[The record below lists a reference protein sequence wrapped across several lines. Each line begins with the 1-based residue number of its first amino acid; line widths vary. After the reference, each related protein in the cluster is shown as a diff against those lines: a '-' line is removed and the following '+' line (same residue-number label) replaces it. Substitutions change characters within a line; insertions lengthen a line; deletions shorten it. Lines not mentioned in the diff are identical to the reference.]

1 VNFKPVL
8 VVITIL
14 IASSAVS
21 LRAQDAQPEA
31 QPDSEGCKD
40 SPLITRMSGSFI
52 ASCNNKDYDQFTM
65 PVGKNADGEID
76 KTFEGEYHD
85 WTYNTREGTSEIQV
99 FRNVETAVKK
109 GGFTIDF
116 SNPTGALTAHK
127 GNTWLNIQ
135 NSGSYYIQTIVAVKE
150 MQQEMTADASSLAG
164 EIEKSGHVAIY
175 GILFDT
181 GKATIQPASEKT
193 LQQIAQLLA
202 EHSDWKLR
210 IEGYTDNVGQ
220 AAANQALSEKRAQA
234 VVAWLAGHSVE
245 PARLAAKGMGAA
257 NPVADNS
264 TDDGRAKNRRVE
276 LVKM

>member
-1 VNFKPVL
+1 VNWKPAFLFLATAFFAAIPPVH
-8 VVITIL
+8 
-14 IASSAVS
+14 
-21 LRAQDAQPEA
+21 AQDTP
-31 QPDSEGCKD
+31 PDADGCKD
-40 SPLITRMSGSFI
+40 TPLITRMPGSFI
-52 ASCNNKDYDQFTM
+52 AICTDKEYDQFTM

-85 WTYNTREGTSEIQV
+85 WTFNTREGVSEIQV
-99 FRNVETAVKK
+99 FRNVEAALKK
-109 GGFTIDF
+109 GGFTIDY
-116 SNPTGALTAHK
+116 SDPTRTLTAHK

-135 NSGSYYIQTIVAVKE
+135 NSGSYYIQTIVTTKE
-150 MQQEMTADASSLAG
+150 MQQEMTADASSLAN
-164 EIEKSGHVAIY
+164 EIEKSGHVAVY

-181 GKATIQPASEKT
+181 AKATIQPASEKT

-234 VVAWLAGHSVE
+234 VVSWLAAHSVD
-245 PARLAAKGMGAA
+245 PSRLNSKGMGAA

-264 TDDGRAKNRRVE
+264 SEDGRAKNRRVE